1 MVMSGD
7 HLSNSNGM
15 YDSGDPATVRYGP
28 DDFACD
34 LSPTSLA
41 EEVST
46 NTSGYVEVELMVAL
60 L

>member
-15 YDSGDPATVRYGP
+15 YDSGDLATVRYGP